1 MEPLIVFLISST
13 CCVLITGTIYRTKYS
28 RITKSISFKE
38 FVSMCEKSPENFT
51 FYATCVVDNLTNIC
65 IQFNLFDTIRMNIY
79 YAKYKRNMFPTVY
92 HMGIQVRLGDIRWR
106 TI

>member
-1 MEPLIVFLISST
+1 MEPLIVFLISSI
-13 CCVLITGTIYRTKYS
+13 CCILITSAIYRTKYS

-79 YAKYKRNMFPTVY
+79 YAKYKRKKKDTKSLEYAKILRNS
-92 HMGIQVRLGDIRWR
+92 RKNS
-106 TI
+106 

>member
-1 MEPLIVFLISST
+1 MKPLIVFLISST

-65 IQFNLFDTIRMNIY
+65 VQFNLFDTIRMNIY
-79 YAKYKRNMFPTVY
+79 YAKYKRKKKDAKSLEYAKILRNS
-92 HMGIQVRLGDIRWR
+92 RKNS
-106 TI
+106 